1 MGRLDG
7 KAALVTGGGSGRG
20 RAIAL
25 RYVAE
30 GARVLVTDVNLAGCE
45 ETLAAMH
52 ELHRSRAVARRVD
65 VSREPEVEAA
75 VADVVQRWGGL
86 DVMVANAGIGAPG
99 FLADLPLEDWQRVLD
114 VNLTGVFLC
123 ARHAVRAMRE
133 RDRGG
138 SILVMSSVAGLHG
151 TAMLGAYGP
160 TKAAVLQLVQ
170 TLALEGAPSRI
181 RANALCPVWTESPMV
196 DAFVQGM
203 GLTREQG
210 EKMLTRDIPL
220 RRLGK
225 PDDVAWAAVYLAA
238 DESAFVTGVALP
250 IDGGHMAG
258 RLP

>member
-1 MGRLDG
+1 M
-7 KAALVTGGGSGRG
+7 
-20 RAIAL
+20 
-25 RYVAE
+25 
-30 GARVLVTDVNLAGCE
+30 
-45 ETLAAMH
+45 
-52 ELHRSRAVARRVD
+52 D

-75 VADVVQRWGGL
+75 VADAVERWGGL

-138 SILVMSSVAGLHG
+138 SIVVMSSVAGLHG
-151 TAMLGAYGP
+151 AAMLGAYGP

-170 TLALEGAPSRI
+170 TLALEGAASRI

-196 DAFVQGM
+196 DAFVQGLGM
-203 GLTREQG
+203 TREQG
-210 EKMLTRDIPL
+210 EKVLTRDIPL

-225 PDDVAWAAVYLAA
+225 PDDVAWAAVYLGS
-238 DESAFVTGVALP
+238 DESTFVTGVALP

>member
-1 MGRLDG
+1 M
-7 KAALVTGGGSGRG
+7 ALVTGGGSGLG

-25 RYVAE
+25 RYAAE
-30 GARVLVTDVNLAGCE
+30 GARVLVTDVNLPGCE

-65 VSREPEVEAA
+65 VSREQEVEAA
-75 VADVVQRWGGL
+75 VADAVQRWGGL

-123 ARHAVRAMRE
+123 ARHALRAMRE
-133 RDRGG
+133 SDRGG
-138 SILVMSSVAGLHG
+138 SIVVMSSVAGLHG
-151 TAMLGAYGP
+151 TPMLGAYGP

-181 RANALCPVWTESPMV
+181 RANALCPIWTETPMV
-196 DAFVQGM
+196 DAFVQGLGM
-203 GLTREQG
+203 TREQG
-210 EKMLTRDIPL
+210 EKVLTRDIPL

-225 PDDVAWAAVYLAA
+225 PDDVAWAAVYLGS

-258 RLP
+258 SLP

>member
-7 KAALVTGGGSGRG
+7 KVAVVTGGGSGLG

-45 ETLAAMH
+45 ETIAA
-52 ELHRSRAVARRVD
+52 LPASTRAQAVARRVD

-75 VADVVQRWGGL
+75 VADAVGRWGRL
-86 DVMVANAGIGAPG
+86 DVMVANAGIGIPG
-99 FLADLPLEDWQRVLD
+99 FLADLAVENWQRVLD

-133 RDRGG
+133 TERGG
-138 SILVMSSVAGLHG
+138 SIVVMSSVAGLHG
-151 TAMLGAYGP
+151 TPMLGAYGP
-160 TKAAVLQLVQ
+160 SKAAVLQLVQ

-181 RANALCPVWTESPMV
+181 RANALCPVWTRSPMV
-196 DAFVQGM
+196 DALVQGL
-203 GLTREQG
+203 GLTPEQG
-210 EKMLTRDIPL
+210 EKTLLRDIPL
-220 RRLGK
+220 RRMGE
-225 PDDVAWAAVYLAA
+225 PDDVAWAAVYLAS
-238 DESAFVTGVALP
+238 DESSFVTGVALP

>member
-7 KAALVTGGGSGRG
+7 KVAVVTGGGSGLG
-20 RAIAL
+20 RAIAV

-45 ETLAAMH
+45 ATIAAIP
-52 ELHRSRAVARRVD
+52 ERDRARAVARRLD
-65 VSREPEVEAA
+65 VAREPDVEAA
-75 VADVVQRWGGL
+75 VADAVQRWGGL

-99 FLADLPLEDWQRVLD
+99 FLADLPLEDWQRVVD
-114 VNLTGVFLC
+114 VNLTGAFLC
-123 ARHAVRAMRE
+123 ARHAVRVMRE
-133 RDRGG
+133 QDRGG
-138 SILVMSSVAGLHG
+138 SIVVMSSVAGLHG
-151 TAMLGAYGP
+151 TPMLGAYGP

-170 TLALEGAPSRI
+170 TLALEGAPSRV

-196 DAFVQGM
+196 DAFVQGL
-203 GLTREQG
+203 GLTAEQG
-210 EKMLTRDIPL
+210 AKVLIKDIPL
-220 RRLGK
+220 GRLGK
-225 PDDVAWAAVYLAA
+225 PDDVAWAAVYLAS

>member
-7 KAALVTGGGSGRG
+7 KVAVVTGGGGGLG
-20 RAIAL
+20 RAIAT

-30 GARVLVTDVNLAGCE
+30 GARVLVTDVNLPGCE
-45 ETLAAMH
+45 ETLAAIPGPD
-52 ELHRSRAVARRVD
+52 RPRAAARRVD
-65 VSREPEVEAA
+65 VAREAEVEAA
-75 VADVVQRWGGL
+75 VADAVQRWGQL

-99 FLADLPLEDWQRVLD
+99 FLADLPLEEWQRVLD

-123 ARHAVRAMRE
+123 ARHAVRVMRE
-133 RDRGG
+133 ADQGG
-138 SILVMSSVAGLHG
+138 SIVVMSSVAGLHG
-151 TAMLGAYGP
+151 TPMLGAYGP

-196 DAFVQGM
+196 DAFVQAL
-203 GLTREQG
+203 GLSPEQG
-210 EKMLTRDIPL
+210 VKVLIKDIPL
-220 RRLGK
+220 GRLGK
-225 PDDVAWAAVYLAA
+225 PDDVAWAAVYLAS

>member
-7 KAALVTGGGSGRG
+7 KVAVVTGGGSGLG
-20 RAIAL
+20 RAIAV
-25 RYVAE
+25 RFVAE

-45 ETLAAMH
+45 ETLAAMPAAA
-52 ELHRSRAVARRVD
+52 RAQAVARRLD
-65 VSREPEVEAA
+65 VSAEAEVEAA
-75 VADVVQRWGGL
+75 VADAVGRWGRL

-99 FLADLPLEDWQRVLD
+99 LLADLPLEDWKRVLD

-133 RDRGG
+133 GDRGG
-138 SILVMSSVAGLHG
+138 SIVVMSSVAGLHG
-151 TAMLGAYGP
+151 TPMLGAYGP
-160 TKAAVLQLVQ
+160 TKA
-170 TLALEGAPSRI
+170 LEGAPSHI
-181 RANALCPVWTESPMV
+181 RANALCPVWTQSPMV

-203 GLTREQG
+203 GLSPEQG

-225 PDDVAWAAVYLAA
+225 PDDVAWAAVYLAS
-238 DESAFVTGVALP
+238 DESSFVTGVALP

>member
-7 KAALVTGGGSGRG
+7 KVAVVTGGGSGLG
-20 RAIAL
+20 RAITA
-25 RYVAE
+25 RYVSE

-45 ETLAAMH
+45 ETVATLPEA
-52 ELHRSRAVARRVD
+52 ERSRAAVRRVD

-75 VADVVQRWGGL
+75 VADAVQRWGRL

-99 FLADLPLEDWQRVLD
+99 FLADLRLEDWQRVLD

-123 ARHAVRAMRE
+123 ARAAVRVMRE
-133 RDRGG
+133 GDRGG
-138 SILVMSSVAGLHG
+138 SIVVMSSVAGLHG
-151 TAMLGAYGP
+151 TPMLGAYGP

-181 RANALCPVWTESPMV
+181 RANALCPVWTQSPMV
-196 DAFVQGM
+196 DAFVQGL
-203 GLTREQG
+203 GLTAEQG
-210 EKMLTRDIPL
+210 AKVLTRDIPL
-220 RRLGK
+220 GRLGK
-225 PDDVAWAAVYLAA
+225 PDDVAWAAVYLAS

>member
-1 MGRLDG
+1 M
-7 KAALVTGGGSGRG
+7 AVVTGGGSGLG
-20 RAIAL
+20 RAIAT

-30 GARVLVTDVNLAGCE
+30 GARVLVTDVNLASCE
-45 ETLAAMH
+45 ATVAAIP
-52 ELHRSRAVARRVD
+52 EPDRARAVARRLD
-65 VSREPEVEAA
+65 VVREAEVETA
-75 VADVVQRWGGL
+75 VAEALQRWGQL

-99 FLADLPLEDWQRVLD
+99 FLADLPLTDWQRVVD
-114 VNLTGVFLC
+114 VNLTGAFLC
-123 ARHAVRAMRE
+123 ARAAVRVMRE
-133 RDRGG
+133 GDRGG

-151 TAMLGAYGP
+151 TPMLGAYGP

-196 DAFVQGM
+196 DAFVQGL
-203 GLTREQG
+203 GLTPQQG
-210 EKMLTRDIPL
+210 AKVLTRDIPL
-220 RRLGK
+220 GRLGK
-225 PDDVAWAAVYLAA
+225 PDDVAWAAVYLAS

>member
-1 MGRLDG
+1 MGRLEG
-7 KAALVTGGGSGRG
+7 KVAVVTGGGSGLG
-20 RAIAL
+20 RAICL
-25 RYVAE
+25 RYVTE
-30 GARVLVTDVNLAGCE
+30 GARVLVTDVNLDGCQA
-45 ETLAAMH
+45 TLAEISAAD
-52 ELHRSRAVARRVD
+52 RPRAAVRPLD
-65 VSREPEVEAA
+65 VTREAEVEAA
-75 VADVVQRWGGL
+75 IADALERWGSL

-99 FLADLPLEDWQRVLD
+99 FLADLPLEDWQRVVD

-138 SILVMSSVAGLHG
+138 SIVVMSSVAGLHG
-151 TAMLGAYGP
+151 APVLGAYGP

-196 DAFVQGM
+196 DAFVQGL
-203 GLTREQG
+203 GLTPEQG
-210 EKMLTRDIPL
+210 VKRLSRDIPL
-220 RRLGK
+220 GRLGK
-225 PDDVAWAAVYLAA
+225 PDDVAWAAVYLAS
-238 DESAFVTGVALP
+238 DESAFVTGVTLP

>member
-1 MGRLDG
+1 M
-7 KAALVTGGGSGRG
+7 AVVTGGGSGLG
-20 RAIAL
+20 RAIAT

-45 ETLAAMH
+45 ATVAAVP
-52 ELHRSRAVARRVD
+52 EPNRARAVARRLD
-65 VSREPEVEAA
+65 VVREAEVEAA
-75 VADVVQRWGGL
+75 VAEAVQRWGQL

-99 FLADLPLEDWQRVLD
+99 FLADLPLDDWQRVVD
-114 VNLTGVFLC
+114 VNLTGAFLC
-123 ARHAVRAMRE
+123 ARAAVRVMRE
-133 RDRGG
+133 GDRGG

-151 TAMLGAYGP
+151 TPMLGAYGP

-196 DAFVQGM
+196 DAFVQGL
-203 GLTREQG
+203 GLTPQQG
-210 EKMLTRDIPL
+210 AKVLTRDIPL
-220 RRLGK
+220 GRLGK
-225 PDDVAWAAVYLAA
+225 PDDVAWAAVYLAS

>member
-7 KAALVTGGGSGRG
+7 KVALVTGGGSGLG

-114 VNLTGVFLC
+114 VNLTGAFLC

-133 RDRGG
+133 GDRGG

-181 RANALCPVWTESPMV
+181 RANALCPAWTESPMV
-196 DAFVQGM
+196 DAFVEGM

-225 PDDVAWAAVYLAA
+225 PDDVAWAAVYLAS

>member
-7 KAALVTGGGSGRG
+7 KVAVVTGGGSGLG
-20 RAIAL
+20 RAIAM
-25 RYVAE
+25 RYVSE

-45 ETLAAMH
+45 ETVAAMP
-52 ELHRSRAVARRVD
+52 EAARSQAAVRKVD

-75 VADVVQRWGGL
+75 VADAVGRWGRL

-99 FLADLPLEDWQRVLD
+99 FLADLPVDDWRRVLD

-133 RDRGG
+133 GDRGG
-138 SILVMSSVAGLHG
+138 SIIVMSSIAGLHG
-151 TAMLGAYGP
+151 TPMLGAYGP
-160 TKAAVLQLVQ
+160 SKAAVLQLVQ

-181 RANALCPVWTESPMV
+181 RANALCPVWTKSPMV
-196 DAFVQGM
+196 DAFVKAL
-203 GLTREQG
+203 GLTPEQG
-210 EKMLTRDIPL
+210 VKTLTRDIPL
-220 RRLGK
+220 RRLGD
-225 PDDVAWAAVYLAA
+225 PDDVAWAAVYLGS
-238 DESAFVTGVALP
+238 DESSFVTGVSLP

>member
-7 KAALVTGGGSGRG
+7 KVAVVTGGGSGLG
-20 RAIAL
+20 RAIAM

-45 ETLAAMH
+45 ETIAA
-52 ELHRSRAVARRVD
+52 LPGSARSQAAVRKLD

-75 VADVVQRWGGL
+75 VADAVGRWGRL
-86 DVMVANAGIGAPG
+86 DVMVANAGIGCPG

-133 RDRGG
+133 GDRGG
-138 SILVMSSVAGLHG
+138 SIVVMSSIAGLHG
-151 TAMLGAYGP
+151 TPMLGAYGP
-160 TKAAVLQLVQ
+160 SKAAVLQLVQ
-170 TLALEGAPSRI
+170 TVALEGAPSRI
-181 RANALCPVWTESPMV
+181 RANALCPVWTRSPMV
-196 DAFVQGM
+196 DAFVGGL
-203 GLTREQG
+203 GLTPEQG
-210 EKMLTRDIPL
+210 EKTLTRDIPL
-220 RRLGK
+220 RRLGE
-225 PDDVAWAAVYLAA
+225 PDDVAWAAVYLAS
-238 DESAFVTGVALP
+238 DESSFVTGVALP

>member
-7 KAALVTGGGSGRG
+7 KTAVVTGAGSGLG
-20 RAIAL
+20 RAIAT
-25 RYVAE
+25 RFVAE
-30 GARVLVTDVNLAGCE
+30 GARVLVTDVDLVGCE
-45 ETLAAMH
+45 ETLAAIPAGP
-52 ELHRSRAVARRVD
+52 RAAAATRRVD

-75 VADVVQRWGGL
+75 VAEAVQRWGRL

-123 ARHAVRAMRE
+123 ARHALRAMRE
-133 RDRGG
+133 DDRGG
-138 SILVMSSVAGLHG
+138 SIVVMSSVAGLHG
-151 TAMLGAYGP
+151 TPVLGAYGP
-160 TKAAVLQLVQ
+160 SKAAVLQLVQ

-196 DAFVQGM
+196 DAFIQGL
-203 GLTREQG
+203 GLTPEQG
-210 EKMLTRDIPL
+210 AKRLARDIPL
-220 RRLGK
+220 GRLGK
-225 PDDVAWAAVYLAA
+225 PEDVAGAAVYLAS